1 MSAECIDGVRIRGK
15 ILSWIEQSLAGE
27 ARHQGPPGLA
37 VIRVGDD
44 PASVAYIRQKRR
56 AAESLGYAYR
66 EWVFESSITE
76 NELIRRI
83 ERLNRD
89 PEVHGVLVQLPLPR
103 HLSPERLVAAI
114 APDKDVDGLH
124 PVNAGRLFQ
133 GLSGPRPCTP
143 LGVMYLLED
152 IGFDLVGKRAVIV
165 GRSNIVGKPMAL
177 MLLAAN
183 ATATLCHRYS
193 ELPDTLRQAD
203 LVVAAVGSPGCIRGE
218 WIKQGAVV
226 IDVGINRIGGRL
238 VGDVDFD
245 AAAERASHITPVPG
259 GVGAITVAML
269 MRNTYEAWKLQ
280 TARPSEPAGP
290 SHRSR
295 PRTPHPPVHAP
306 HGRTSNVAWFEGRND
321 FIPPTNKNKGG
332 QS

>member
-1 MSAECIDGVRIRGK
+1 M
-15 ILSWIEQSLAGE
+15 
-27 ARHQGPPGLA
+27 
-37 VIRVGDD
+37 
-44 PASVAYIRQKRR
+44 
-56 AAESLGYAYR
+56 
-66 EWVFESSITE
+66 
-76 NELIRRI
+76 
-83 ERLNRD
+83 
-89 PEVHGVLVQLPLPR
+89 
-103 HLSPERLVAAI
+103 
-114 APDKDVDGLH
+114 
-124 PVNAGRLFQ
+124 
-133 GLSGPRPCTP
+133 
-143 LGVMYLLED
+143 
-152 IGFDLVGKRAVIV
+152 
-165 GRSNIVGKPMAL
+165 
-177 MLLAAN
+177 
-183 ATATLCHRYS
+183 
-193 ELPDTLRQAD
+193 
-203 LVVAAVGSPGCIRGE
+203 AAVGSPGCIRGE